1 MISVGVATAT
11 AGIIVGVVTIT
22 GLVGRFITLIDTI
35 SMGNVVLMLIFTAM
49 TSLLLGMGMPTT
61 ANYII
66 MATLT
71 APVIVQLGADAGL
84 VFPLIAAH
92 LFVFYFG
99 ILADDTPPVGL
110 AAYAGAAIARAD
122 PIKTG
127 IQGFNYDLRTAILP
141 FIFIFNNELLM
152 IGGVT
157 DTGRIIWLES
167 PLRIGWVFFSA
178 LIAMFAFASFLQGQ
192 LVRRCSLLERLLLC
206 VVAASTFKAAII
218 QEYLPLGTISVQVL
232 GVSIYFAIYFWQKR
246 GMRSNKK
253 TRQ

>member
-1 MISVGVATAT
+1 M
-11 AGIIVGVVTIT
+11 
-22 GLVGRFITLIDTI
+22 
-35 SMGNVVLMLIFTAM
+35 
-49 TSLLLGMGMPTT
+49 
-61 ANYII
+61 
-66 MATLT
+66 
-71 APVIVQLGADAGL
+71 
-84 VFPLIAAH
+84 
-92 LFVFYFG
+92 
-99 ILADDTPPVGL
+99 
-110 AAYAGAAIARAD
+110 
-122 PIKTG
+122 
-127 IQGFNYDLRTAILP
+127 
-141 FIFIFNNELLM
+141 E

-218 QEYLPLGTISVQVL
+218 QEYLPLGTTSVQVL